1 MWTSGRAML
10 INIYE
15 MRWNKIRNEWRDS
28 IKEVV
33 TMDGKLVMLCGKF
46 FFSLIKNKVR
56 VKKKMKNTRMIQGD
70 GLFEIFNFFE
80 NKMLPYRVKPR
91 IKFKIRTIY
100 LRIGCIS
107 FFFYSRS
114 THATHMSVCINM
126 WFKSQRYFI

>member
-1 MWTSGRAML
+1 
-10 INIYE
+10 
-15 MRWNKIRNEWRDS
+15 
-28 IKEVV
+28 
-33 TMDGKLVMLCGKF
+33 MDGKLVMLCGKF

-91 IKFKIRTIY
+91 IKFKIQAIY
-100 LRIGCIS
+100 LGIGCS

-126 WFKSQRYFI
+126 